1 MSANEFKA
9 TIWEA
14 NILATLKKD
23 LVFESPMITNR
34 NYEGTVQGGGVDRV
48 KLLQIG
54 SVTINDYSEDTDL
67 TYQRVTGAA
76 QWLDIDKKKSFSFSV
91 DDVEQVQS
99 NVDLIAAYSQEA
111 GYQISDTVDQDGFS
125 LHASAG
131 ITSGLGTT
139 ATPLTVTAADS
150 TGGNVGVLE
159 LLRRI
164 RVALDKN
171 NVRGPHFLVLTP
183 DIAGRLA
190 ERNVTLYNVLQT
202 QQAADNGFIG
212 SFYGFNMFT
221 SNNLADVG
229 TTATPKQKLLAGSNL
244 AITFASQ
251 ISKVEQIRLQGS
263 FKTAIRGLYVYGRK
277 VVRPEALAC
286 ITVTPT

>member
-9 TIWEA
+9 TLWEA

-23 LVFESPMITNR
+23 LVFSSPMITNR
-34 NYEGTVQGGGVDRV
+34 NYEGTISRGGVDRL

-54 SVTINDYSEDTDL
+54 EVTVSDYSEDTDI
-67 TYQRVTGAA
+67 TYQRVSGAA
-76 QWLDIDKKKSFSFSV
+76 QWLEIDKKKNFAFSV
-91 DDVEQVQS
+91 DDVESVQS
-99 NVDLIAAYSQEA
+99 NVDLISAYSQEA
-111 GYQISDTVDQDGFS
+111 AYQMDDEVDSDLAS

-131 ITSGLGTT
+131 VLTNLGTT

-159 LLRRI
+159 MLRRI
-164 RVALDKN
+164 KVALEKN
-171 NVRGPHFLVLTP
+171 NVRAPHFLVLSA

-190 ERNVTLYNVLQT
+190 ERNLTLYNVLQT
-202 QQAADNGFIG
+202 QQAADNGYIG
-212 SFYGFNMFT
+212 NFYGFNLFS
-221 SNNLADVG
+221 SNNLSDLG
-229 TTATPKQKLLAGSNL
+229 NSTTPKQKLLAGSNQ
-244 AITFASQ
+244 AITFAYQ
-251 ISKVEQIRLQGS
+251 ISKVETIRLQGS
-263 FKTAIRGLYVYGRK
+263 FKTGVRGLLVYGRK